1 AGEYHIMTVSY
12 SIDVSRSSLITF
24 IHLQCRWR
32 GSIWKSVLMECLL
45 FCLAFISLS
54 VLYNYYLTET
64 TKKLWDDIA
73 ALFDSKMD
81 YIPLTFMLGFFV
93 TIIVNRWNEI
103 FNNVGWIDPC
113 ALVMSTYL
121 RGSDEKSRMLRRN
134 CIRYI
139 VLTQVLV
146 FRDIS
151 MQVRKRFPS
160 LDTIVATGIMTE
172 EEKSEYD
179 QCTLKT
185 VYPKYFLPIQ
195 WVFNILYEARSSGKI
210 AADLQLNEIMK
221 CVLDF
226 RKGLAQLCN
235 FDWVPIPLVYPQVV
249 FLAVRSYFFLALIA
263 RQSVLIDGSPP
274 NPYHPVFPLV
284 PFFMT
289 ALQFIFYVGW
299 MKVAESLMNPL
310 GEDDD
315 DFECN
320 FLIDRNLQLGLTIVD
335 ETYNNL
341 PPQKKDAFWSEK
353 FVEPLYST
361 DTANKPMCPQIG
373 SAAQYEPNVDEILMV
388 PHESN
393 EPEMELD
400 GDEERLLSRL
410 PRVVSVISVNRD
422 QNGGSRMSLN
432 SRKGT
437 KKGLLGSLTKK
448 LSRDSRVSRPSRL
461 GMRGGESL
469 TSLSTPTV
477 EYAGSSFDLL
487 DEGDHDHLHT
497 PCTPSNVPSPRRTS
511 PAPPSDLPPVL
522 PPLMSVPEEDEEVQ
536 RTRTSIDLRNWKAE
550 AMKNESKNTSD
561 TKM

>member
-1 AGEYHIMTVSY
+1 M
-12 SIDVSRSSLITF
+12 
-24 IHLQCRWR
+24 
-32 GSIWKSVLMECLL
+32 
-45 FCLAFISLS
+45 FCIAFIFLS
-54 VLYNYYLTET
+54 IIYNYYLNES
-64 TKKLWDDIA
+64 TKKFWDDIA

-103 FNNVGWIDPC
+103 FNSVGWIDPC
-113 ALVMSTYL
+113 ALVMATYL

-134 CIRYI
+134 SIRYI

-160 LDTIVATGIMTE
+160 LDTIVASGIMTE
-172 EEKSEYD
+172 EEKAEYD
-179 QCTLKT
+179 QCTLKS

-195 WVFNILYEARSSGKI
+195 WVFNILYEARVSGKI

-274 NPYHPVFPLV
+274 NPNHPVFPLV
-284 PFFMT
+284 PFIMT

-320 FLIDRNLQLGLTIVD
+320 FLIDRNLQLGFTIVD

-341 PPQKKDAFWSEK
+341 PPQHKDAFWSEK
-353 FVEPLYST
+353 FVEPLYSS

-400 GDEERLLSRL
+400 GDEDRLL
-410 PRVVSVISVNRD
+410 PRVVSVVSVNRET
-422 QNGGSRMSLN
+422 GGSRMSLN
-432 SRKGT
+432 SRKAT

-448 LSRDSRVSRPSRL
+448 FTRESRVSRPSRL
-461 GMRGGESL
+461 GMRNGESL
-469 TSLSTPTV
+469 TSLTTPTV
-477 EYAGSSFDLL
+477 EYADSLS
-487 DEGDHDHLHT
+487 
-497 PCTPSNVPSPRRTS
+497 SPRRLS
-511 PAPPSDLPPVL
+511 PSPMGEGG
-522 PPLMSVPEEDEEVQ
+522 PLMSVPEEDEEVQ
-536 RTRTSIDLRNWKAE
+536 RTRNSIDLRNLMAE
-550 AMKNESKNTSD
+550 AKKSGFN
-561 TKM
+561 